1 MTHKEKPIGYW
12 IKEADKAITNK
23 VNSGLKQFGI
33 TRFHWQVLNLIKEN
47 ESITEE
53 KILNILG
60 NFINSKQLTTIL
72 DDFIQKSW
80 ITDAHQLGKSKLIQL
95 TEKGKKAFDEIFS
108 VQQKVR
114 MQLFEGLTQEE
125 YDTTINV
132 LKTVVKNSDT

>member
-23 VNSGLKQFGI
+23 VNSGLKQFVI

-47 ESITEE
+47 ESITEG

-72 DDFIQKSW
+72 DDF
-80 ITDAHQLGKSKLIQL
+80 A
-95 TEKGKKAFDEIFS
+95 
-108 VQQKVR
+108 
-114 MQLFEGLTQEE
+114 
-125 YDTTINV
+125 
-132 LKTVVKNSDT
+132 

>member
-23 VNSGLKQFGI
+23 VNSGLKQFEI

-47 ESITEE
+47 ESITEG

-72 DDFIQKSW
+72 DDFIQK
-80 ITDAHQLGKSKLIQL
+80 KL
-95 TEKGKKAFDEIFS
+95 D
-108 VQQKVR
+108 
-114 MQLFEGLTQEE
+114 
-125 YDTTINV
+125 Y
-132 LKTVVKNSDT
+132 